1 MATKTERKISEI
13 VITREFDAPR
23 ERVWKAW
30 TDPEM
35 VKRWWGP
42 EQFTAPSIKIDLRVG
57 GKYIFAMRGP
67 AGTEWDKDMYSAGV
81 YKEIVPNEKL
91 VVTDYFS
98 DENGNKLPPAQYG
111 QDAAFPSEM
120 KVTVLFEEIEKGKT
134 RLSIVY
140 PKPET
145 EAQFQAL
152 LKSGM
157 QEGWNSSL
165 NKLAEALR

>member
-1 MATKTERKISEI
+1 MADQMVGEVKDL

-23 ERVWKAW
+23 ERVWRAW

-42 EQFTAPSIKIDLRVG
+42 EGFTAPSIKIDLKVG
-57 GKYIFAMRGP
+57 GKYIWAMRGP
-67 AGTEWDKDMYSAGV
+67 AGSKWDQVMYTAGV

-91 VVTDYFS
+91 VVAEHLS
-98 DENGNKLPPAQYG
+98 DENGSRLEFAGRESQAGAPG
-111 QDAAFPSEM
+111 EM
-120 KVTVLFEEIEKGKT
+120 IYTVLFEEIEQGKT

-140 PKPET
+140 PKPGT
-145 EAQFQAL
+145 EEQYQAM

-157 QEGWNSSL
+157 VEGWTSSL